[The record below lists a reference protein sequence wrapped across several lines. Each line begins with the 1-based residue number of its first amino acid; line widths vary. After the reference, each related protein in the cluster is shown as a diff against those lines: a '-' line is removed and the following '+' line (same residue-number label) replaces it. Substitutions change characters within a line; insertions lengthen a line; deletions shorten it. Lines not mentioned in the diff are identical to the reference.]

1 MHSIFNMMSLPPI
14 EGAGTASGSWSAEAG
29 KRRMRT
35 ILPTA
40 EAVSLAL
47 TPITHAVF
55 RKPMADAVTGGIIVG
70 MVLVL
75 QFLLALYVTW
85 FRVAAP
91 DRARAA

>member
-1 MHSIFNMMSLPPI
+1 MHSIFNMMSLPS
-14 EGAGTASGSWSAEAG
+14 AGASGTTRGSWGAEVG
-29 KRRMRT
+29 KQRMRS

-40 EAVSLAL
+40 AAVSLAL
-47 TPITHAVF
+47 TPITRAVF

-70 MVLVL
+70 MVLML